1 MSRKIIGITV
11 GSTLPKPNL
20 MQDDPK
26 RGDFVHGKEKIPDK
40 VSQLEND
47 SGYLT
52 EHQDI
57 SGKVDKD
64 DLPEAIDQAWEDK
77 KVASRP
83 RSCTFVKSGSTVTL
97 TTPLSDGST
106 STSIISLDVN
116 NYPTKVV
123 TDGVE
128 CPITWEGFD
137 NV

>member
-1 MSRKIIGITV
+1 MSRKIYGITV

-20 MQDDPK
+20 MQDNPK
-26 RGDFVHGKEKIPDK
+26 KGDFVHGKDAIPAR

-57 SGKVDKD
+57 SGKMDADKV
-64 DLPEAIDQAWEDK
+64 PGAISTALAEDK
-77 KVASRP
+77 ESSRP
-83 RSCTFVKSGSTVTL
+83 TSCSIVKSGSTVTV
-97 TTPLSDGST
+97 TTPLANGST

-137 NV
+137 AV